1 MLSRN
6 RRNLGLALISGV
18 IAVVA
23 LFAGTAVAAPKATV
37 STTTVSQP
45 LTLPPQTTNAGVAQS
60 DVNCPEA
67 TTATGGGGLFAPG
80 TPLTLG
86 VALFES
92 GPSGNSWHIRFDND
106 TNTAQT
112 GSNNVICLKNK
123 LPVKGGAKASAG
135 AARAAA
141 KKARAIAVVQQIS
154 QAVTLP
160 PQTVN
165 NGVAEFTQNCP
176 TGTNLVGGG
185 ATFAAGL
192 PLATNIELFESG
204 PVGNGWHAR
213 WNNNTATN
221 QGAVLTALC
230 MNSKLKVKGAVT
242 GNKPKARG
250 KIEQV
255 SQTVEMPPQAT
266 NNGVIEANLG
276 CPAGT
281 TVVGG
286 GTRVDPNISLTASVE
301 LFESGPAGN
310 GWHARFNND
319 TTTTQSAQIIANCI
333 RTKLGIK

>member
-1 MLSRN
+1 MLRRR
-6 RRNLGLALISGV
+6 RRNAGIALISGV
-18 IAVVA
+18 IAAMA
-23 LFAGTAVAAPKATV
+23 LFGGTAAAKPKATV

-60 DVNCPEA
+60 DVNCPDA
-67 TTATGGGGLFAPG
+67 TTATGGGGLFAAG

-106 TNTAQT
+106 TATAQT

-123 LPVKGGAKASAG
+123 LPVKGLASASG
-135 AARAAA
+135 AQSAA
-141 KKARAIAVVQQIS
+141 KKARAIAVVQQLA

-165 NGVAEFTQNCP
+165 NGVAEFNQACP

-185 ATFAAGL
+185 TTFGPGL
-192 PLATNIELFESG
+192 PLTTNIELFESG
-204 PVGNGWHAR
+204 PVGNAWHAR
-213 WNNNTATN
+213 LNNNTATN
-221 QGAVLTALC
+221 QPAVVTALC
-230 MNSKLKVKGAVT
+230 MNTKLKVKGTSTA
-242 GNKPKARG
+242 NKPKARG

-255 SQTVEMPPQAT
+255 SQTVQMPPQTT

-281 TVVGG
+281 LVVGG

-319 TTTTQSAQIIANCI
+319 TTTTQSAQIIVNCI